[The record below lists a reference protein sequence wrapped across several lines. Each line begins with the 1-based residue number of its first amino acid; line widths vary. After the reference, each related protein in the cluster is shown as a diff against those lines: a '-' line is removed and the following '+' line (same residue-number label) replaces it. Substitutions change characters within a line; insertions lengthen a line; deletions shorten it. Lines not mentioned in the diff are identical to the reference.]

1 MQRGNALHG
10 LLPGKVRAGS
20 EVSGARCTTNSAA
33 SCSERHRSVD
43 VYRTRRTR
51 LPRLGPRTPARDDA
65 AGQLDVECGQ
75 ESVQVGDVY
84 DGFPRSDACER
95 AGLGRSL
102 LASHGPATACRR
114 RWSSPAGRRAMKTN
128 SRPGRSGASRTSSMT
143 RPAATSEP
151 ASSSRLRNRNVEPE
165 VNTAPSLPHRHP
177 GAQKER
183 RGTPGRNGQGPAGRR
198 SPRAEVPQDSHQ
210 PQENP
215 MAGAHAAAWR
225 SHRLGKYEPRPG
237 QLRCDGRQRLTE
249 RRSRALSQPFHLW
262 YPITTLAGG
271 GSVEVTVQR
280 DPKDAWRGGA
290 ARLARNPGQIKPYP
304 SRSAN

>member
-1 MQRGNALHG
+1 VKCLVLVARQIVLQVAVRDIGQLTYIEPGEPGYLALA
-10 LLPGKVRAGS
+10 RAGPG
-20 EVSGARCTTNSAA
+20 EPNRGMMR
-33 SCSERHRSVD
+33 
-43 VYRTRRTR
+43 
-51 LPRLGPRTPARDDA
+51 

-75 ESVQVGDVY
+75 ESVQVGDY
-84 DGFPRSDACER
+84 DGFPRSDVCER

-114 RWSSPAGRRAMKTN
+114 HWSSPAGRRAMKTN

-198 SPRAEVPQDSHQ
+198 SPRAEVPQRSHQ
-210 PQENP
+210 PRENP
-215 MAGAHAAAWR
+215 MAGAHAAAW
-225 SHRLGKYEPRPG
+225 P
-237 QLRCDGRQRLTE
+237 
-249 RRSRALSQPFHLW
+249 QP
-262 YPITTLAGG
+262 P
-271 GSVEVTVQR
+271 
-280 DPKDAWRGGA
+280 
-290 ARLARNPGQIKPYP
+290 AREI
-304 SRSAN
+304 